1 MKSEVNGGLEGRELL
16 RIGNKQREKH
26 IGTEDD
32 DVILGI
38 YWAKQFQDI
47 SGLLDELEDLVD
59 LSMVRPHDD
68 RGPLLHPAVLD
79 VEDEPVQL
87 GLDAAP
93 VEGELLVVTAVDVAI
108 ADHLNPGVLAA
119 SRNVDNQAGL

>member
-1 MKSEVNGGLEGRELL
+1 MNWGLEGRELL

-26 IGTEDD
+26 IGAED
-32 DVILGI
+32 DVITGYI
-38 YWAKQFQDI
+38 GKRAKQFHDI
-47 SGLLDELEDLVD
+47 SGHLDKLEDLVD
-59 LSMVRPHDD
+59 LAMVRPHDD
-68 RGPLLHPAVLD
+68 CGPLLHPAVLD

-93 VEGELLVVTAVDVAI
+93 VEGELLVVAAVDVVI
-108 ADHLNPGVLAA
+108 ADHVNSGVLAA

>member
-1 MKSEVNGGLEGRELL
+1 MNGGLEGRELL
-16 RIGNKQREKH
+16 RIGDKQREKH

-108 ADHLNPGVLAA
+108 ADHVNPGVLAA

>member
-1 MKSEVNGGLEGRELL
+1 MNGGLEGRELL
-16 RIGNKQREKH
+16 RIGDKQREKH
-26 IGTEDD
+26 IGAEDD
-32 DVILGI
+32 VLTGYIGKR
-38 YWAKQFQDI
+38 AKQLQDI
-47 SGLLDELEDLVD
+47 SGHLDKLEDLVD

-93 VEGELLVVTAVDVAI
+93 VEGELLVVATVDVAI
-108 ADHLNPGVLAA
+108 ADHVNPGVLAA

>member
-1 MKSEVNGGLEGRELL
+1 MNGGLEGRELL
-16 RIGNKQREKH
+16 RIGDKQREKH

-93 VEGELLVVTAVDVAI
+93 VEGELLVVAAVDVAI
-108 ADHLNPGVLAA
+108 ADHVNPGVLAA